1 MPLFVCATRY
11 ESSSSVSVLCLN
23 CVDQL
28 SRDDEQV
35 QAAPHIHQK
44 CCHQELL
51 REVHQLHSGLHLYL
65 QTGMDRRCCK
75 LYIFC
80 PWNLQYQVFLIC
92 VVLKSLSCVSR
103 WTCYKSFMKP
113 HWRLWKMPKMTD
125 CGSKR
130 TQRYTEVSH
139 WSRLSCVIIS
149 WYNRTLEML
158 FFVICLQLGKLYLE
172 REEYG
177 KLQKI
182 LRQLHQSCQVIKS
195 FSFFLFSL

>member
-1 MPLFVCATRY
+1 MPLFVYATRY
-11 ESSSSVSVLCLN
+11 ESLSSVSVLCLN

-80 PWNLQYQVFLIC
+80 PWNLQRQVFLNLC
-92 VVLKSLSCVSR
+92 RPKKSFLVFPDGLATRVLRNHTGGFERCQKWQTVVQNEHKGTLRFLTDPGCLVSWSLSTTR
-103 WTCYKSFMKP
+103 P
-113 HWRLWKMPKMTD
+113 
-125 CGSKR
+125 
-130 TQRYTEVSH
+130 
-139 WSRLSCVIIS
+139 
-149 WYNRTLEML
+149 
-158 FFVICLQLGKLYLE
+158 
-172 REEYG
+172 
-177 KLQKI
+177 
-182 LRQLHQSCQVIKS
+182 
-195 FSFFLFSL
+195 